1 MMHLHSAPRKT
12 NEGVRYMKRVI
23 LHSDMNAYV

>member
-1 MMHLHSAPRKT
+1 MHLHSAPRKT
-12 NEGVRYMKRVI
+12 NEGVKYMKRVI